1 MVPQSRTCQVCSSDT
16 KNFAVPPRSARPVV
30 LLIWHNGIKPN
41 KSNLSPFILVNRL
54 LTISEKYVN
63 KLF

>member
-41 KSNLSPFILVNRL
+41 KSNLSPFINRL
-54 LTISEKYVN
+54 LTIRFLRN
-63 KLF
+63 T